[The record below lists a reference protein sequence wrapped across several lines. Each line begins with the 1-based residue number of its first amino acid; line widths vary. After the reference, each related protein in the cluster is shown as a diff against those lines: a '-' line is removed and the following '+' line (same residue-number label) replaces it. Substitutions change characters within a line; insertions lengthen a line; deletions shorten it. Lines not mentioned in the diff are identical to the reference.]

1 MTVYEIVT
9 LGAVIINVVV
19 NMVLATLIITDRRTL
34 IKQETQRLIT
44 IWNGLA
50 NTMKSNNYDKQ
61 NFSDA
66 KEKTDDL

>member
-9 LGAVIINVVV
+9 LVAVIINVVV
-19 NMVLATLIITDRRTL
+19 NMVLAILIITDRRAL
-34 IKQETQRLIT
+34 IKQETQRLIA

-50 NTMKSNNYDKQ
+50 TAMKSNDCGGQ

-66 KEKTDDL
+66 KEETDDL